1 MNNIKIFE
9 VVELTNKEKGTILNV
24 SGDNY
29 LVEIAGE
36 NQRHIIITDN
46 DIKKVI
52 YHKWKK
58 IIIGI
63 WPK

>member
-52 YHKWKK
+52 YHK
-58 IIIGI
+58 
-63 WPK
+63 